1 MKFAK
6 QLALRTIP
14 TWSDYYIDYRTLK
27 KYLKENAANLVA
39 NENDPLF
46 LKSIVEEFR
55 GMLVLELQKV
65 DGRYERVEKESRKA
79 LEELDGKWYEGMPD
93 EEYESWR
100 KNILKLLQSLESLKE
115 FTQTNITGF
124 QKILKKFD
132 KYFYNTSS
140 TEELEQLTTT
150 ITISDASR
158 ETLKPNSGSGMLL
171 LPEPLKSSFKVVS
184 PPSRTST
191 ASPSNNLNR
200 YTFTPIGKEL
210 WSLVTSYKFVTS
222 ESDENLLSRAR
233 QIWRKRVPLSPGLS
247 PTTQNLTQVLTE
259 DISLRTVQALDLEG
273 LPHGQVSYLWV
284 ELAEDGMNLPIKVPV
299 IVAKGVKPGPVVGLT
314 AALHGNEL
322 NGIPLIHRLIS
333 QELNPGNLH
342 GIVVAC
348 PVANVPGYLAG
359 RRTFSDGTDLNRVMP
374 GKPNGTESQTYAFN
388 LIDRIVSKF
397 THLLDLHT
405 ASKGRANSL
414 YVRANMKDNRTNRMA
429 RLQNPQIIVHNTSPD
444 GSLRGA
450 AMERGILA
458 ITVEIGDP
466 STFQKRFVRNALQ
479 GVTNILSNLK
489 MIPQENLL
497 PEHDPV
503 ICTKSHITLGKY
515 WIFCN
520 RGGILNV
527 LPDVNTWIR
536 KSEPIATLHSVFG
549 HLVETYYAPEDG
561 IVIGKEMDP
570 VCQSGQRILHLGVVM
585 GNFEEK
591 VDDGHL

>member
-6 QLALRTIP
+6 QLALRIIP

-27 KYLKENAANLVA
+27 KYLKETASKYE
-39 NENDPLF
+39 ENGCDPLF
-46 LKSIVEEFR
+46 LKSLVDEFR
-55 GMLVLELQKV
+55 QMLMVELEKVNTRYINVEAESSSALDKLNEEWHKGM
-65 DGRYERVEKESRKA
+65 S
-79 LEELDGKWYEGMPD
+79 D
-93 EEYESWR
+93 EEYGIWR
-100 KNILKLLQSLESLKE
+100 NNMLKVLSSLESLKE

-132 KYFYNTSS
+132 KYFYNTST
-140 TEELEQLTTT
+140 TEELKQLSTKIVEANQET
-150 ITISDASR
+150 R
-158 ETLKPNSGSGMLL
+158 ELYSPQSIHGKFV
-171 LPEPLKSSFKVVS
+171 LPEPLLHRIA

-191 ASPSNNLNR
+191 MSPSNNLNR
-200 YTFTPIGKEL
+200 YAFTPIGKEL

-222 ESDENLLSRAR
+222 ERDETLLSKAR
-233 QIWRKRVPLSPGLS
+233 QIWRKRVPLSPAASPLAPLS
-247 PTTQNLTQVLTE
+247 QDLTHLSVEETSIPTVM
-259 DISLRTVQALDLEG
+259 SLDLET

-284 ELAEDGMNLPIKVPV
+284 VLAEDGMCLPIKVPV
-299 IVAKGVKPGPVVGLT
+299 IVAKGVKVGPIVGLT

-348 PVANVPGYLAG
+348 PVANVPGYLSG
-359 RRTFSDGTDLNRVMP
+359 QRTFSDGTDLNRLMP
-374 GKPNGTESQTYAFN
+374 GKQNGSTSQTYAYN
-388 LIDRIVSKF
+388 LVDRIVSKF

-414 YVRANMKDNRTNRMA
+414 Y
-429 RLQNPQIIVHNTSPD
+429 IIVHNTSPD

-450 AMERGILA
+450 AMERGIPA

-466 STFQKRFVRNALQ
+466 STFQKRFVKHALQ

-489 MIPQENLL
+489 MIPGENLL
-497 PEHDPV
+497 PEYDPV
-503 ICTKSHITLGKY
+503 ICSKSY
-515 WIFCN
+515 WIFCK

-527 LPDVNTWIR
+527 LPDVNTWV
-536 KSEPIATLHSVFG
+536 KKNEPIATLHSVFG
-549 HLVETYYAPEDG
+549 NLVETYYAPEDG

-585 GNFEEK
+585 DKFEAQ